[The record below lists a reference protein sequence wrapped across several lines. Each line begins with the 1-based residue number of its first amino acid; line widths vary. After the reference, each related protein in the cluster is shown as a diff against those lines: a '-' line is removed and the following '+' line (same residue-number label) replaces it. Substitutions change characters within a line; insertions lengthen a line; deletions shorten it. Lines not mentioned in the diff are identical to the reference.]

1 MYKRQAS
8 GPPLSQ
14 GEKDGLR
21 LQIEDC
27 WNVGSLSRE
36 AQRVSVTVEFE
47 MSQDGMPI
55 EDSVRLV
62 GHDGGSDAA
71 AAQAFESAR
80 RAIIRCGYQKDGYQL
95 PIEKYARWRQTIID
109 FRPQGGPSIR

>member
-1 MYKRQAS
+1 MRNEFHDTLAS
-8 GPPLSQ
+8 LVADLAEMCDRASTMM
-14 GEKDGLR
+14 R
-21 LQIEDC
+21 SAT
-27 WNVGSLSRE
+27 VSLLY
-36 AQRVSVTVEFE
+36 A
-47 MSQDGMPI
+47 
-55 EDSVRLV
+55 
-62 GHDGGSDAA
+62 DAA